1 MLFVFLFKKVLTICI
16 RGDIIQSSQ
25 NSERQNKAQ
34 RKVMIK
40 MKKKITLIVSLVV
53 VAVLAVTLFAACGN
67 NDNTDA
73 DATKKTL
80 TLATSADFPPYE
92 YMEGE
97 EFKGIDIELS
107 AIIAEKLGMELEV
120 ANMEFDAVLNAVP
133 SGKADM
139 GMAGLTVT
147 DERKENMDFSDSYT
161 TAVQVLIVKDGSSI
175 TSVDDLYDESKGMG
189 EGLKVGV
196 QLSTTADIYLTGD
209 VSDGKTKLEVKEY
222 SQGADAVSALV
233 SGKIDAVLIDN
244 EPAKS
249 FVAANEGLKIL
260 DGEYAVEEY
269 AIAFPKDAE
278 LNSQIND
285 VLKELI
291 ADGTV
296 QKIIDKY
303 ITAE

>member
-1 MLFVFLFKKVLTICI
+1 
-16 RGDIIQSSQ
+16 
-25 NSERQNKAQ
+25 
-34 RKVMIK
+34 
-40 MKKKITLIVSLVV
+40 MKKKITLIVSLVI
-53 VAVLAVTLFAACGN
+53 VAALAVTLFAACSN
-67 NDNTDA
+67 NDSNNGGDA
-73 DATKKTL
+73 KATL

-107 AIIAEKLGMELEV
+107 TLIAEKLGMELV
-120 ANMEFDAVLNAVP
+120 VSNMEFDAVLNAVP
-133 SGKADM
+133 AGKADM

-147 DERKENMDFSDSYT
+147 AERQQNMDFSDSYT
-161 TAVQVLIVKDGSSI
+161 TAVQVLIVKEGSSI
-175 TSVDDLYDESKGMG
+175 TSVDDLYDEANGMG

-196 QLSTTADIYLTGD
+196 QLSTTGDIYLTGD
-209 VSDGKTKLEVKEY
+209 VADEKTKVEVKEY

-249 FVAANEGLKIL
+249 FVKANEGLKIL
-260 DGEYAVEEY
+260 DGEYAVEDY

-278 LNSQIND
+278 LNAKIND
-285 VLKELI
+285 ALNELI

-303 ITAE
+303 IPAE